1 MSPVSKRRK
10 CPNCIG
16 LGYCNDGTE
25 CPTCEG
31 LGEVDPGEDIVL
43 PDEPCWTPA

>member
-1 MSPVSKRRK
+1 MTAP
-10 CPNCIG
+10 
-16 LGYCNDGTE
+16 E

-31 LGEVDPGEDIVL
+31 LGEVDHGEDLIL

>member
-10 CPNCIG
+10 YPN
-16 LGYCNDGTE
+16 NNNQNKNKDGTE

-31 LGEVDPGEDIVL
+31 LGEVDHADDLII
-43 PDEPCWTPA
+43 PDEPCWNPA